1 MNHYQRI
8 KDLRED
14 HDLNQRQLA
23 QILQTTQH
31 QISKYE
37 TGKQMMG
44 IDKYIK
50 LAKHFNVSLDYL
62 AGLIDFP
69 EKLERQERMYFLI
82 AIITII
88 IVLVIND
95 KKSNKSELTNNKLRK
110 NISPS
115 EIKGQAGEEH
125 IIKLLGDTIPGQ
137 RYIVNNL
144 IVQDQEGNTS
154 QIDHI
159 FINSNGI
166 FVIETKNL
174 SGTIYGNDT
183 RKEWTQVFNYGK
195 QKYRFYNPI
204 MQNKTHIRRLR
215 EATGTGLP
223 IRSIVVFANN
233 NIESIRSN
241 NVYTVEGMICE
252 INAYFR
258 ERILPEEMDAFYN
271 QLCQIKANQIPDEE
285 HIDNVNKARETI

>member
-1 MNHYQRI
+1 
-8 KDLRED
+8 
-14 HDLNQRQLA
+14 
-23 QILQTTQH
+23 
-31 QISKYE
+31 
-37 TGKQMMG
+37 
-44 IDKYIK
+44 
-50 LAKHFNVSLDYL
+50 
-62 AGLIDFP
+62 
-69 EKLERQERMYFLI
+69 MYFLI

-137 RYIVNNL
+137 RYLVNNL
-144 IVQDQEGNTS
+144 IVQDREGNTS

-271 QLCQIKANQIPDEE
+271 QLCQIKANQISDEE